1 MTVMATDRS
10 PGWNMRKSACPTR
23 QVLDR
28 LANKWTMLVI
38 MSLSD
43 ETLRFSELR
52 TQIEGVSQKMLTQT
66 LRGMESDGLVLRTV
80 YPTVPVTV
88 EYSLTT
94 LGRSLSDTVGVLRR
108 WAYGHMTDIE
118 TARRVYA
125 DRGQP
130 ESPVSIVDSRNAG

>member
-1 MTVMATDRS
+1 MKA
-10 PGWNMRKSACPTR
+10 ACPTR

-28 LANKWTMLVI
+28 LANKWTMLII

-52 TQIEGVSQKMLTQT
+52 TRIEGVSQKMLTQT

-118 TARRVYA
+118 AARRAYA
-125 DRGQP
+125 DDGRP
-130 ESPVSIVDSRNAG
+130 ESAVSIVDSRNAG